1 MGVVMCCKLRCA
13 KKHWDRREEGSEEK
27 QAALRR
33 EEEPV
38 TLCMSATFENT
49 SDIVRSP

>member
-1 MGVVMCCKLRCA
+1 MGVVMCCKLRWA
-13 KKHWDRREEGSEEK
+13 KKHWDRRDGGSDAK

-33 EEEPV
+33 EEEAV